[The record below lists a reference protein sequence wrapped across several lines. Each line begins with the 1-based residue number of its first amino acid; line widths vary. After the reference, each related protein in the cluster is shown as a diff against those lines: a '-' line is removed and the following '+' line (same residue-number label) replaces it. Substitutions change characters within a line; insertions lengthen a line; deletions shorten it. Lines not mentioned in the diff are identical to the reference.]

1 VNTVKERPKA
11 MAMAADPSVS
21 ASVHH
26 DDVEIVE
33 QLAKL
38 QQMHQ
43 QIHDL
48 RSLLPNALIGPAR
61 EAIAQPRKAD
71 PTQIAVSVIKAA
83 QKGKQDI
90 QSFRQDWQAETTRQ
104 LFKDVN
110 AANTPQGG
118 DTWQVDYRTLPK
130 PANAATPPDSQ
141 DQVVPFEA
149 IEEAKAALEDFNKS
163 ERKIKLQ
170 ASDPSSLFPI
180 DAEVNRMHFRIVRE
194 TGSDAYRVEPVTDGI
209 LPQQL
214 AGQFSRGNSL
224 KQLGRLLVSG
234 FHRFTDPIALTS
246 NSHILKLTTIFVSA
260 NATNVHVS
268 FQI

>member
-1 VNTVKERPKA
+1 
-11 MAMAADPSVS
+11 MAAEPS
-21 ASVHH
+21 ANANIHH
-26 DDVEIVE
+26 DDIEIVE

-130 PANAATPPDSQ
+130 PANAATPTDSQ

-194 TGSDAYRVEPVTDGI
+194 MGSDAYRVEPVTDGT

-214 AGQFSRGNSL
+214 AGQFSQGNSL

-234 FHRFTDPIALTS
+234 FHRLTDPIALTS
-246 NSHILKLTTIFVSA
+246 NSHILKLTTISVSA

>member
-1 VNTVKERPKA
+1 MATAAEPTVTNA
-11 MAMAADPSVS
+11 
-21 ASVHH
+21 HH

-61 EAIAQPRKAD
+61 EAISQPRKAH
-71 PTQIAVSVIKAA
+71 PTQIAVSIINAA

-90 QSFRQDWQAETTRQ
+90 QSFRQDWQAENTRQ
-104 LFKDVN
+104 LFKDAN

-118 DTWQVDYRTLPK
+118 DTWQMDYRVLAK
-130 PANAATPPDSQ
+130 AAGGAAPTDSQ
-141 DQVVPFEA
+141 DQLIPFEA
-149 IEEAKAALEDFNKS
+149 IEEAKAAFENFNKP

-180 DAEVNRMHFRIVRE
+180 DVELNRTHFRILRE
-194 TGSDAYRVEPVTDGI
+194 EASDAYRVEPVTGGS

-214 AGQFSRGNSL
+214 VGQFAQGSSL
-224 KQLGRLLVSG
+224 KQLGRLLVCNSSCSMN
-234 FHRFTDPIALTS
+234 PIALTS
-246 NSHILKLTTIFVSA
+246 DSHILKLTTTSVSA
-260 NATNVHVS
+260 NATSVHVS
-268 FQI
+268 LIQI